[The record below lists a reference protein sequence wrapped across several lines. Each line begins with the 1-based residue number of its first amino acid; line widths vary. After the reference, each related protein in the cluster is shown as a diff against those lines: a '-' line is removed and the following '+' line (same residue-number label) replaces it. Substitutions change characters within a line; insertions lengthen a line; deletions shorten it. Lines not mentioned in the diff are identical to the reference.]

1 MLVIR
6 ECADEREEQ
15 RSLDVYNETW
25 PHEAVGLDVVH
36 SYKASLLDHADL
48 LAQVDGE
55 AAGSGFA
62 ALHPSRPD
70 LVSTMVI
77 VRATHRRRGAGT
89 ALYQALSAWARE
101 RGFETIETVVADNDP
116 ESRAFAERR
125 GFEESRREPGLGL
138 DLTAIEPPPVEP
150 PEGVEIVIWAERP
163 ELIRGIYEVA
173 VEALP
178 DIPGGEDEVVEPFE
192 DWLAHEMQGVGD
204 RPDAT
209 FVAVAG
215 GEVVGYAKFSL
226 GNPQRQS
233 VFHDLTGVKRAWRGR
248 GIARA
253 LKATQIRWAKERG
266 YEQLRTRNDDRNE
279 PMRRLNTSLGYQPA
293 VGRIYLLGPA
303 A

>member
-15 RSLDVYNETW
+15 LSLDVYNEAW
-25 PHEAVGLDVVH
+25 PHEAVELDIVH

-48 LAQVDGE
+48 LAHVDGE

-62 ALHPSRPD
+62 ALHPARPD
-70 LVSTMVI
+70 LVTTMVI
-77 VRATHRRRGAGT
+77 VRAEHRRRGAGT
-89 ALYQALSAWARE
+89 ALYQALSTWARE
-101 RGFETIETVVADNDP
+101 RGFETLETVVADDDP
-116 ESRAFAERR
+116 EGRAFAERR
-125 GFEESRREPGLGL
+125 GFEESRREPGLAL
-138 DLTAIEPPPVEP
+138 DLTATEPPPIEP
-150 PEGVEIVIWAERP
+150 PEGVEIVTWAEWP
-163 ELIRGIYEVA
+163 ALIRGIYEVA

-178 DIPGGEDEVVEPFE
+178 DIPGGEEEIVEPFE
-192 DWLAHEMQGVGD
+192 DWLAHEMQGLGD

-209 FVAVAG
+209 FVAVAD
-215 GEVVGYAKFSL
+215 GEAVGYAKFSL
-226 GNPQRQS
+226 GNLQRRT

-253 LKATQIRWAKERG
+253 LKSTQICWAKERG

-279 PMRRLNTSLGYQPA
+279 PMRRLNTSLGYRPA